1 MNSDLVSVLST
12 VQDPRSD
19 KNKRYLLEEIL
30 LLCVCAAISGADGW
44 KSIAEFGRTKLN
56 WLRKFLEFK
65 NGTPSDDCIGWVMAR
80 LSPTALQEC
89 FITWTKSIADLTKGD
104 VIAIDGKTLR
114 GSHDRSNGR
123 SAVHTIISQNP
134 NEKK

>member
-65 NGTPSDDCIGWVMAR
+65 NGTPSDDCIGWVIAR
-80 LSPTALQEC
+80 LSMMEICIPL
-89 FITWTKSIADLTKGD
+89 
-104 VIAIDGKTLR
+104 
-114 GSHDRSNGR
+114 
-123 SAVHTIISQNP
+123 
-134 NEKK
+134 